1 MTVDEFRNSRRAPA
15 FIDEAMPLIV
25 ALSETSWDAVTIAW
39 NNGQVAS
46 VHHGDM
52 SEISAGADKAAS
64 RDKGSIMTP
73 RPSVSDFEMSS
84 CHLSSL
90 FLEIVD
96 AHEGPHGLQ
105 AYHPARMAAIADL
118 NATRAVFSWTRRT
131 RYFAYHPHSH

>member
-1 MTVDEFRNSRRAPA
+1 
-15 FIDEAMPLIV
+15 
-25 ALSETSWDAVTIAW
+25 
-39 NNGQVAS
+39 
-46 VHHGDM
+46 
-52 SEISAGADKAAS
+52 
-64 RDKGSIMTP
+64 MTP

-131 RYFAYHPHSH
+131 RYFAYLSALALTRRRSHVHSSSSSPSIRPNTKLVGA